1 MPNYSPLP
9 LRTRADLYTQLGTL
23 ENAGIAPDKAFGL
36 LRLPRV
42 AQPRVVMARQLLA
55 GGRDPAAAG
64 EASGLFDKLEAAL
77 LRAALAGG
85 SPARSY
91 KRLGEVYTRRAI
103 QASAMRA
110 RMVLPGFMLLMAL
123 ALQPL
128 PGLITGTLT
137 AAGYAWK
144 VLGPLAVLAG
154 LVFVGK
160 NLPHWL
166 RGSPFAHS
174 FDALL
179 PQVPL
184 FGTAHVRRNARDYFE
199 ILALLVEAGMP
210 LLDALPRAEDA
221 ITNRAIRQSFA
232 RIRQRMSGGASLATA
247 LKGLPYLGDERV
259 LAFVQTGEAS
269 GTLPEM
275 LLRHCDIETAAI
287 DQFHAQVAVWAPKV
301 VYALVVVWIASGLL
315 SGPGLGP
322 QLPEE
327 LR

>member
-1 MPNYSPLP
+1 MPKYYPLP

-23 ENAGIAPDKAFGL
+23 ENAGIAPDQAFGL
-36 LRLPRV
+36 LRLPRP
-42 AQPRVVMARQLLA
+42 AQPRVEMARQLLA

-85 SPARSY
+85 SPGRSY
-91 KRLGEVYTRRAI
+91 KRLGEMYTRRAI

-110 RMVLPGFMLLMAL
+110 RMVLPGFILLAAL
-123 ALQPL
+123 ALGPL
-128 PGLITGTLT
+128 PALITGSLSTV
-137 AAGYAWK
+137 GYVWK
-144 VLGPLAVLAG
+144 VLRPLAVITG

-166 RGSPFAHS
+166 RGTPFADS
-174 FDALL
+174 FDALM
-179 PQVPL
+179 PHVPL
-184 FGTAHVRRNARDYFE
+184 FGAVHVRRNARDYFE
-199 ILALLVEAGMP
+199 SLALLVEAGMP

-221 ITNRAIRQSFA
+221 VTNRVVRLSFRQ
-232 RIRQRMSGGASLATA
+232 IRQRMVGGASLAKA
-247 LKGLPYLGDERV
+247 LVGLPYLGDERV

-269 GTLPEM
+269 GALPEM
-275 LLRHCDIETAAI
+275 LQRHCDIETAAI
-287 DQFHAQVAVWAPKV
+287 DQFYVQLALWAPRV
-301 VYALVVVWIASGLL
+301 VYALVVVWMASDMLG
-315 SGPGLGP
+315 GPGFGP

>member
-9 LRTRADLYTQLGTL
+9 LRTRAELYTQLGTL
-23 ENAGIAPDKAFGL
+23 EIAGIAPDQAFGL
-36 LRLPRV
+36 LRLPRA
-42 AQPRVVMARQLLA
+42 AQPRVDMARQLLA
-55 GGRDPAAAG
+55 SGRDPAAAG

-85 SPARSY
+85 SPGRTY
-91 KRLGEVYTRRAI
+91 KRLGEMYTRRAI

-110 RMVLPGFMLLMAL
+110 RMVLPGFIVLAAL
-123 ALQPL
+123 VLNPL
-128 PGLITGTLT
+128 PALITGSLS
-137 AAGYAWK
+137 AAGFAWK
-144 VLGPLAVLAG
+144 VLRPLAVIAG

-166 RGSPFAHS
+166 RGTPFADS

-179 PQVPL
+179 PQLPL
-184 FGTAHVRRNARDYFE
+184 FGTVHVRRNARDYFE
-199 ILALLVEAGMP
+199 SLALLVEAGMP

-221 ITNRAIRQSFA
+221 VTNRVIRLSFR
-232 RIRQRMSGGASLATA
+232 RIRQRMAGGATLTAALA
-247 LKGLPYLGDERV
+247 GLPHLGDDRV

-287 DQFHAQVAVWAPKV
+287 EQFYAQLAVWAPRL
-301 VYALVVVWIASGLL
+301 VYALVVVWMASGLL
-315 SGPGLGP
+315 SGPGIGT